1 MRLKA
6 LYLKVQLKYN
16 SNMGELMTIK
26 NIGFI
31 GLGAMG
37 SVMAPLI
44 VKSGY
49 NVYGYDIKA
58 NIDKSSGIN
67 QVQDIKELSSL
78 DVIIF
83 MLPNGKIVSDMA
95 IKLLEMNLKSVFI
108 DMSSSDPK
116 ETQELGQKLK
126 NKGVKFLDAPVSGGV
141 VRAKTGDLMIMAGG
155 DEKLLEEVNDL
166 LSVMGKIQFAGPL
179 GSGHA
184 IKALNNYVS
193 AAGLISSFEALATA
207 RSFGIKPE
215 NFLKIING
223 ATGKNNTT
231 EVKLD
236 KFVISEKFNSGF
248 ALDLMVKDV
257 SIANSLI
264 RDLSSDKPF
273 SNDVL
278 NHLSESLKAL
288 GGNPDHTEVY
298 KAIKK

>member
-1 MRLKA
+1 
-6 LYLKVQLKYN
+6 
-16 SNMGELMTIK
+16 MGELMTIK

-44 VKSGY
+44 VKSGC
-49 NVYGYDIKA
+49 NVLGYDIKA
-58 NIDKSSGIN
+58 KIDKLSGVKQVEDIN
-67 QVQDIKELSSL
+67 DFSGL

-83 MLPNGKIVSDMA
+83 MLPNGRVVSEMA

-108 DMSSSDPK
+108 DMSSSDPR
-116 ETQELGQKLK
+116 ETQELGKKLK

-141 VRAKTGDLMIMAGG
+141 ARAITGDLMIMAGG
-155 DEKLLEEVNDL
+155 DEKLLEEVSDL
-166 LSVMGKIQFAGPL
+166 LSVMGKVQFAGPL

-207 RSFGIKPE
+207 RSFGIEPE

-257 SIANSLI
+257 TIANSLI
-264 RDLSSDKPF
+264 RDISSNKPL

-278 NHLSESLKAL
+278 SHLSEAL
-288 GGNPDHTEVY
+288 RTLEGNPDHTEVY
-298 KAIKK
+298 KVIKK

>member
-1 MRLKA
+1 
-6 LYLKVQLKYN
+6 
-16 SNMGELMTIK
+16 MGELMTIK

-108 DMSSSDPK
+108 DMSSSDPR
-116 ETQELGQKLK
+116 ETQELGKKLK
-126 NKGVKFLDAPVSGGV
+126 NNGIKFLDAPVSGGV
-141 VRAKTGDLMIMAGG
+141 ARAKTGDLMIMAGG
-155 DEKLLEEVNDL
+155 NEKLLEEVNDL
-166 LSVMGKIQFAGPL
+166 LSVMGKVQFAGPL

>member
-1 MRLKA
+1 
-6 LYLKVQLKYN
+6 
-16 SNMGELMTIK
+16 MGELMTIK

-44 VKSGY
+44 VKSGC
-49 NVYGYDIKA
+49 NVLGYDIKA
-58 NIDKSSGIN
+58 KIDKSSGVQQVEDIN
-67 QVQDIKELSSL
+67 DFNGL

-83 MLPNGKIVSDMA
+83 MLPNGRIVSEMA

-108 DMSSSDPK
+108 DMSSSDPR
-116 ETQELGQKLK
+116 ETQELGKKLK

-141 VRAKTGDLMIMAGG
+141 ARAITGDLMIMAGG
-155 DEKLLEEVNDL
+155 DEKLLEEVSDL
-166 LSVMGKIQFAGPL
+166 LSVMGKVQFAGPL

-193 AAGLISSFEALATA
+193 AAGLVSSFEALATA
-207 RSFGIKPE
+207 RSFGIEPE

-257 SIANSLI
+257 TIANSLI
-264 RDLSSDKPF
+264 KDISSNKPL

-278 NHLSESLKAL
+278 SHLSEAL
-288 GGNPDHTEVY
+288 RTLEGNPDHTEVY
-298 KAIKK
+298 KVIKK

>member
-1 MRLKA
+1 
-6 LYLKVQLKYN
+6 
-16 SNMGELMTIK
+16 MGKLMTIK

-44 VKSGY
+44 VKSGC
-49 NVYGYDIKA
+49 NVLGYDIKTK
-58 NIDKSSGIN
+58 IDKSSGVKQVEDIN
-67 QVQDIKELSSL
+67 DFSGL

-83 MLPNGKIVSDMA
+83 MLPNGRVVSEMA

-108 DMSSSDPK
+108 DMSSSDPR
-116 ETQELGQKLK
+116 ETQELGKKLK

-141 VRAKTGDLMIMAGG
+141 ARAITGDLMIMAGG
-155 DEKLLEEVNDL
+155 DEKLLEEVSDL
-166 LSVMGKIQFAGPL
+166 LSVMGKVQFAGPL

-207 RSFGIKPE
+207 RSFGIEPE

-257 SIANSLI
+257 TIANSLI
-264 RDLSSDKPF
+264 RDISSNKPL

-278 NHLSESLKAL
+278 SHLSEAL
-288 GGNPDHTEVY
+288 RTLEGNPDHTEVY
-298 KAIKK
+298 KVIKK

>member
-1 MRLKA
+1 
-6 LYLKVQLKYN
+6 
-16 SNMGELMTIK
+16 MGELMTIK

-108 DMSSSDPK
+108 DMSSSDPR
-116 ETQELGQKLK
+116 ETQELGKKLK
-126 NKGVKFLDAPVSGGV
+126 SKGIKFLDAPVSGGV
-141 VRAKTGDLMIMAGG
+141 ARAKTGDLMIMAGG
-155 DEKLLEEVNDL
+155 NEQLLEEVNDL
-166 LSVMGKIQFAGPL
+166 LSVMGKVQFAGPL

-264 RDLSSDKPF
+264 KDLSSEKPL

-278 NHLSESLKAL
+278 THLSEAL
-288 GGNPDHTEVY
+288 RTLEGNPDHTEVY

>member
-1 MRLKA
+1 
-6 LYLKVQLKYN
+6 
-16 SNMGELMTIK
+16 MGELMTIK

-44 VKSGY
+44 AKSGC
-49 NVYGYDIKA
+49 NVLGYDIKA
-58 NIDKSSGIN
+58 IIDKTSSVRQVEDIN
-67 QVQDIKELSSL
+67 QFSGL

-83 MLPNGKIVSDMA
+83 MLPNGRVVSEMA
-95 IKLLEMNLKSVFI
+95 VKLLEKNSKSIFI
-108 DMSSSDPK
+108 DMSSSDPR
-116 ETQELGQKLK
+116 ETQELGKKLK

-141 VRAKTGDLMIMAGG
+141 ARAKTGDLMIMAGG

-166 LSVMGKIQFAGPL
+166 LSVMGKVQFAGPL

-207 RSFGIKPE
+207 RSFGIEPE

-257 SIANSLI
+257 TIANSLI
-264 RDLSSDKPF
+264 KDISSNKPL

-278 NHLSESLKAL
+278 SHLSEAL
-288 GGNPDHTEVY
+288 RTLEGNPDHTEVY
-298 KAIKK
+298 KVIKK

>member
-1 MRLKA
+1 
-6 LYLKVQLKYN
+6 
-16 SNMGELMTIK
+16 MGELMTIK

-31 GLGAMG
+31 GIGAMG

-44 VKSGY
+44 VKSGC
-49 NVYGYDIKA
+49 NVLGYDIKA
-58 NIDKSSGIN
+58 KIDKLSGVQQVEDIN
-67 QVQDIKELSSL
+67 DFIGL

-83 MLPNGKIVSDMA
+83 MLPNGRIVSEMA
-95 IKLLEMNLKSVFI
+95 IKLLEKNLKSVFI
-108 DMSSSDPK
+108 DMSSSDPR
-116 ETQELGQKLK
+116 ETQELGKKLK
-126 NKGVKFLDAPVSGGV
+126 NKDVKFLDAPVSGGV
-141 VRAKTGDLMIMAGG
+141 ARAITGDLMIMAGG
-155 DEKLLEEVNDL
+155 DKKILEEVSDL
-166 LSVMGKIQFAGPL
+166 LSVLGKVQFAGPL

-207 RSFGIKPE
+207 RSFGIEPE

-223 ATGKNNTT
+223 ATGRNNTT

-257 SIANSLI
+257 TIANSLI
-264 RDLSSDKPF
+264 KDISSNKPL

-278 NHLSESLKAL
+278 SHLSEAL
-288 GGNPDHTEVY
+288 RTLEGNPDHTEVY
-298 KAIKK
+298 KVIKK

>member
-1 MRLKA
+1 
-6 LYLKVQLKYN
+6 
-16 SNMGELMTIK
+16 MGKIMTIK

-49 NVYGYDIKA
+49 RVNGFDIKV
-58 NIDKSSGIN
+58 NIDKSSGVRQVKDIN
-67 QVQDIKELSSL
+67 ELRSL
-78 DVIIF
+78 DVLIF
-83 MLPNGKIVSDMA
+83 MLPNGKIVSEVA
-95 IKLLEMNLKSVFI
+95 QKLMDVNLKSIFI
-108 DMSSSDPK
+108 DMSSSDPQ
-116 ETQELGQKLK
+116 ETKELGKILK
-126 NKGVKFLDAPVSGGV
+126 NKGIKFLDAPVSGGV
-141 VRAKTGDLMIMAGG
+141 ARARTGDLMIMAGG
-155 DEKLLEEVNDL
+155 DETHLKELSSL
-166 LSVMGKIQFAGPL
+166 LSVMGKVQFAGPL

-184 IKALNNYVS
+184 IKALNNYMS
-193 AAGLISSFEALATA
+193 AAGLIASFEALATA
-207 RSFGIKPE
+207 RSFGIQPA

-257 SIANSLI
+257 SIANRLI
-264 RDLSSDKPF
+264 KDLSSEKPL

-278 NHLSESLKAL
+278 SHLSEAL
-288 GGNPDHTEVY
+288 RTLEGNPDHTEVY

>member
-1 MRLKA
+1 
-6 LYLKVQLKYN
+6 
-16 SNMGELMTIK
+16 MGELMTIK

-44 VKSGY
+44 VKSGW
-49 NVYGYDIKA
+49 NVFGYDINTK
-58 NIDKSSGIN
+58 IDKSSGVKQVEDIN
-67 QVQDIKELSSL
+67 EFSSL

-83 MLPNGKIVSDMA
+83 MLPNGRIVSEMA
-95 IKLLEMNLKSVFI
+95 IKLLEINLKSVFI
-108 DMSSSDPK
+108 DMSSSDPR
-116 ETQELGQKLK
+116 ETQELGKKLK
-126 NKGVKFLDAPVSGGV
+126 SKGIKFLDAPVSGGV
-141 VRAKTGDLMIMAGG
+141 ARAKTGDLMIMAGG
-155 DEKLLEEVNDL
+155 NEQLLEEVNDL
-166 LSVMGKIQFAGPL
+166 LSVMGKVQFAGPL

-264 RDLSSDKPF
+264 RDLSSNKPF

>member
-1 MRLKA
+1 MKQ
-6 LYLKVQLKYN
+6 V
-16 SNMGELMTIK
+16 E
-26 NIGFI
+26 
-31 GLGAMG
+31 
-37 SVMAPLI
+37 
-44 VKSGY
+44 
-49 NVYGYDIKA
+49 DI
-58 NIDKSSGIN
+58 NDFNG
-67 QVQDIKELSSL
+67 L

-83 MLPNGKIVSDMA
+83 MLPNGRIVSEMA

-108 DMSSSDPK
+108 DMSSSDPR
-116 ETQELGQKLK
+116 ETQELGKKLK

-141 VRAKTGDLMIMAGG
+141 ARAITGDLMIMAGG
-155 DEKLLEEVNDL
+155 DEKLLEEVSDL
-166 LSVMGKIQFAGPL
+166 LSVMGKVQFAGPL

-207 RSFGIKPE
+207 RSFGIEPE

-257 SIANSLI
+257 TIANSLI
-264 RDLSSDKPF
+264 KDISSNKPL

-278 NHLSESLKAL
+278 SHLSEAL
-288 GGNPDHTEVY
+288 RTLEGNPDHTEVY
-298 KAIKK
+298 KVIKK

>member
-1 MRLKA
+1 
-6 LYLKVQLKYN
+6 
-16 SNMGELMTIK
+16 MGELMTIK

-44 VKSGY
+44 VKSGC
-49 NVYGYDIKA
+49 NVLGYDIKTK
-58 NIDKSSGIN
+58 IDKSSGVKQVEDIN
-67 QVQDIKELSSL
+67 DFSGL

-83 MLPNGKIVSDMA
+83 MLPNGRVVSEMA

-108 DMSSSDPK
+108 DMSSSDPR
-116 ETQELGQKLK
+116 ETQELGNKLK
-126 NKGVKFLDAPVSGGV
+126 YKNVKFLDAPVSGGV
-141 VRAKTGDLMIMAGG
+141 ARAITGDLMIMAGG
-155 DEKLLEEVNDL
+155 DEKLLEEVGDL
-166 LSVMGKIQFAGPL
+166 LSVMGKVQFAGPL

-207 RSFGIKPE
+207 RSFGIEPE
-215 NFLKIING
+215 NFLKIINE

-257 SIANSLI
+257 TIANSLI
-264 RDLSSDKPF
+264 RDISSNKPL

-278 NHLSESLKAL
+278 SHLSEAL
-288 GGNPDHTEVY
+288 RILEGNPDHTEVY
-298 KAIKK
+298 KVIKK

>member
-1 MRLKA
+1 
-6 LYLKVQLKYN
+6 
-16 SNMGELMTIK
+16 MGELMTIK

-44 VKSGY
+44 VKSGCK
-49 NVYGYDIKA
+49 VLGYDIKA
-58 NIDKSSGIN
+58 KIDKSSGVKQVENIN
-67 QVQDIKELSSL
+67 EFSGL

-83 MLPNGKIVSDMA
+83 MLPNGRVVSKMA
-95 IKLLEMNLKSVFI
+95 IKLLEKNLKSIFI
-108 DMSSSDPK
+108 DMSSSDPQ
-116 ETQELGQKLK
+116 ETQELGKILK
-126 NKGVKFLDAPVSGGV
+126 NKGIKFFDAPVSGGV
-141 VRAKTGDLMIMAGG
+141 ARARTGNLMIMVGG
-155 DEKLLEEVNDL
+155 DETHLKELDSL
-166 LSVMGKIQFAGPL
+166 LSVMGKVQFAGPL

-193 AAGLISSFEALATA
+193 AAGLIASFEALATA
-207 RSFGIKPE
+207 RSFGIEPE

-231 EVKLD
+231 QVKLD

-278 NHLSESLKAL
+278 SYLSDSLKVL

-298 KAIKK
+298 KTIKK